1 MIRNQEA
8 ALHYQKSEYPL
19 DYTKTAGSPT
29 ANPQEDG
36 ADSLADRLNKATD
49 ETQEAAAKVAE
60 QVREFTEKSQEAFDR
75 LMPTIEKSLKE
86 RPLATLALASVAAFA
101 LGALLKK

>member
-1 MIRNQEA
+1 M
-8 ALHYQKSEYPL
+8 HYQKSEYPL
-19 DYTKTAGSPT
+19 DYTKTEIPQA
-29 ANPQEDG
+29 ANPQATG
-36 ADSLADRLNKATD
+36 ADGLADRLDKATD

-60 QVREFTEKSQEAFDR
+60 QVKEFTEKSQEALNR
-75 LMPTIEKSLKE
+75 LMPSIEKSLKE